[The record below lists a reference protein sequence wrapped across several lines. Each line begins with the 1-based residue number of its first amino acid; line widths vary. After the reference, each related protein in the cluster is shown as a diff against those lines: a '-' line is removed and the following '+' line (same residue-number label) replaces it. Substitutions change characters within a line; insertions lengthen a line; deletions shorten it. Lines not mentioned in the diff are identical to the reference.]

1 MKNLSKIEFIEKV
14 KLRSKRAAIEVI
26 YLTRKFDKTKDLQVI
41 TYQIV
46 KSSSSV
52 AANYRA
58 ASRAISDKALYSK
71 MKITEEEADET
82 VFWLEVLE
90 EIFAKE
96 SIEIKRL
103 HKEYLELLGIIS
115 KTNQTMRARLKR
127 NG

>member
-1 MKNLSKIEFIEKV
+1 MKNLSKVEFLEMV
-14 KLRSKRAAIEVI
+14 KLRSKKAAIDVI
-26 YLTRKFDKTKDLQVI
+26 YLTRKFDKVKDLQVI

-90 EIFAKE
+90 EIFSKE
-96 SIEIKRL
+96 IDEIKRL
-103 HKEYLELLGIIS
+103 KKEYLELLGIIS
-115 KTNQTMRARLKR
+115 KTNQTMRRRLNR
-127 NG
+127 

>member
-1 MKNLSKIEFIEKV
+1 MKNSSKIEFIEKV
-14 KLRSKRAAIEVI
+14 KLRSKKAAIDVI

-90 EIFAKE
+90 EIFTREKA
-96 SIEIKRL
+96 EINRL

-115 KTNQTMRARLKR
+115 KTNKTMRARLNR
-127 NG
+127 

>member
-1 MKNLSKIEFIEKV
+1 MKNSSKIEFIEKV
-14 KLRSKRAAIEVI
+14 KLRSKKAAIDVI

-41 TYQIV
+41 TYQII

-90 EIFAKE
+90 EIFTREKA
-96 SIEIKRL
+96 EINRL

-115 KTNQTMRARLKR
+115 KTNKTMRARLNR
-127 NG
+127 

>member
-1 MKNLSKIEFIEKV
+1 MKNSSKIEFIEKV
-14 KLRSKRAAIEVI
+14 KRRSKKAAIEVI

-90 EIFAKE
+90 EIFTNETA
-96 SIEIKRL
+96 EINRL

-115 KTNQTMRARLKR
+115 KTNQTMRARLNR
-127 NG
+127 

>member
-1 MKNLSKIEFIEKV
+1 MENVNKIEFIENV
-14 KLRSKRAAIEVI
+14 KRRTKKAAIDVI
-26 YLTRKFDKTKDLQVI
+26 FLTRKFDKLKDLQVI

-90 EIFAKE
+90 EIFQKE
-96 SIEIKRL
+96 TDEIKRL

-115 KTNQTMRARLKR
+115 KTNQSLRKRLNK
-127 NG
+127 